1 MFVNRDRLT
10 LDALL
15 SDPLTQLVMR
25 SDNLTRE
32 DVAQA
37 FDEAR
42 AGLLRSRVCAP
53 STRRIAAE
61 QGIRWSGL

>member
-1 MFVNRDRLT
+1 MFLNQDRLT

-42 AGLLRSRVCAP
+42 AGLRRTHVGAQAA
-53 STRRIAAE
+53 RRIAAE
-61 QGIRWSGL
+61 QGIRWNAC